1 MISTREVSVILSN
14 KMQGK
19 HENGSQMKN
28 FSQMIPQKVR
38 LYKEVVTKGH
48 NENKENEC

>member
-1 MISTREVSVILSN
+1 MTSTRELSVISSN

-19 HENGSQMKN
+19 HENGSKMRN
-28 FSQMIPQKVR
+28 FSQMVPQKVR

-48 NENKENEC
+48 NENEENEC